1 MEKIFYTL
9 IVAGIGGLI
18 ALKLKIPAGAFVG
31 SMLAVAA
38 FNITTGKGH
47 IPLNFKLVAQMCVGG
62 IIGLN
67 FTLETIKDLKELIF
81 PALVLMIGLMLF
93 SILLGFIISKTTG
106 LDLTTALFSSA
117 PGGVADMTI
126 LSEAYGAD
134 TPKVAL
140 LHLVRLIT
148 VITVLPVV
156 IKFFTRFIGN

>member
-18 ALKLKIPAGAFVG
+18 GIKLKVPAGAFVG
-31 SMLAVAA
+31 AMLAVAA
-38 FNITTGKGH
+38 FNISTGRGH
-47 IPLNFKLVAQMCVGG
+47 IPPNFKLVAQMVVGG

-67 FTLETIKDLKELIF
+67 FTLESVKGLKDLIF
-81 PALVLMIGLMLF
+81 PALVLMFGLMAF

-117 PGGVADMTI
+117 PGGLADMTI
-126 LSEAYGAD
+126 ISEAYGAE

-140 LHLVRLIT
+140 LHLVRLVT
-148 VITVLPVV
+148 VITILPLV
-156 IKFFTRFIGN
+156 IRLFTRN